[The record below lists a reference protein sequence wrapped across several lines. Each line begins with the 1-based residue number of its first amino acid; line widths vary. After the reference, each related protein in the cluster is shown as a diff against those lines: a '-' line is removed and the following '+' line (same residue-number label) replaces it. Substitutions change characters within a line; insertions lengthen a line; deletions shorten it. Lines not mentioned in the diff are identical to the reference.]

1 MITVLEILFYLIA
14 VLIVN
19 SFMIYPFVVY
29 IIGKKHVTKSN
40 SAEFYPSISILIA
53 ARNEEKVIGERIDN
67 IAASD
72 YDLSKIEVI
81 VGSDFSDD
89 RTNEIL
95 NEKQKTHNWLK
106 VYFSDK
112 RRGKA
117 GILNEII
124 QQVNNEILVFTDAN
138 TEFQKDTLKN
148 LVKDFS
154 RNEVGGVCG
163 KLVLTDDEKIRN
175 EGVEESEYWR
185 YETFIKRA
193 EGESGVLMAANG
205 GIFAIRKILYKNIPT
220 EKAVTDD
227 LFISLSVV
235 AQDYL
240 FTYCEDA
247 IAFENI
253 GKDMQAEFNRKL
265 RFSATNFQTLIEYK
279 NLIFGKNHFLAY
291 AFFSHKIT
299 RWILP
304 WLLLLL
310 FVLSIFL
317 AKTNS
322 LIFLLMILEL
332 FFYLFAFM
340 GFLMSLIKVRVLIF
354 SLPYFFVVSN
364 VAVGMGLI
372 KFFRKKHS
380 VIWESTQR

>member
-19 SFMIYPFVVY
+19 SFVIYPLVVY
-29 IIGKKHVTKSN
+29 FIGKKHVAMSKSE
-40 SAEFYPSISILIA
+40 EFFPNVSILIA
-53 ARNEEKVIGERIDN
+53 ARNEEKVIGERIEN

-72 YDLSKIEVI
+72 YDLSKVEVI

-95 NEKQKTHNWLK
+95 VEKQKTYDWLK

-112 RRGKA
+112 RLGKA

-124 QQVNNEILVFTDAN
+124 QKVNNEILVFTDAN
-138 TEFQKDTLKN
+138 TEFQRDALKN
-148 LVKDFS
+148 LIKDFS
-154 RNEVGGVCG
+154 RKEVGGVCG
-163 KLVLTDDEKIRN
+163 KLVLTDDETIRS

-185 YETFIKRA
+185 YETFIKKA

-205 GIFAIRKILYKNIPT
+205 GIFAIRKNLYKNIPT

-247 IAFENI
+247 IAFESI

-279 NLIFGKNHFLAY
+279 KLIFGKNHFLAY
-291 AFFSHKIT
+291 AFLSHKIT

-304 WLLLLL
+304 WLLLLIL
-310 FVLSIFL
+310 VLSMFL